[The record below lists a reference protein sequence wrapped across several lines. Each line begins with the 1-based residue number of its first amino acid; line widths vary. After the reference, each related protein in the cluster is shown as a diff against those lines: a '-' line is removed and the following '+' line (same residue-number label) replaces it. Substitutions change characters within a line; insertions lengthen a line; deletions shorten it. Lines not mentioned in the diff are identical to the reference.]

1 MFGHTK
7 TEITTF
13 YKYKM
18 LGGGGGGG
26 VKVAPGYNVIDIKMT
41 Q

>member
-1 MFGHTK
+1 MIEHTK

-13 YKYKM
+13 YTYKM

-26 VKVAPGYNVIDIKMT
+26 VKVAPG
-41 Q
+41 